1 MRKTGSTTVCGR
13 LLAALSGRT
22 AVPVGGEKKDP
33 NEPADQALGRSR
45 GGFSTNIPVICDGAG
60 RPLNAELSP
69 GQTPETP
76 LLEDLWNTTE
86 VTDQEWKHFIPPD
99 ALAGDKAYRSAKII
113 DQWDL
118 EGVQPVIPEKGKK
131 ANDVDHPH
139 FDREAARRRNV
150 VERLFGRLQEFRRL
164 FGRVE
169 KTAVNSLGMIHAA
182 GIRRYL
188 AELSG

>member
-60 RPLNAELSP
+60 RPLNAELGP
-69 GQTPETP
+69 GQTHETQ

-86 VTDQEWKHFIPPD
+86 VTDQERKH
-99 ALAGDKAYRSAKII
+99 L
-113 DQWDL
+113 
-118 EGVQPVIPEKGKK
+118 QPTGCVGGGQSRP
-131 ANDVDHPH
+131 
-139 FDREAARRRNV
+139 
-150 VERLFGRLQEFRRL
+150 
-164 FGRVE
+164 
-169 KTAVNSLGMIHAA
+169 LG
-182 GIRRYL
+182 
-188 AELSG
+188 EEP